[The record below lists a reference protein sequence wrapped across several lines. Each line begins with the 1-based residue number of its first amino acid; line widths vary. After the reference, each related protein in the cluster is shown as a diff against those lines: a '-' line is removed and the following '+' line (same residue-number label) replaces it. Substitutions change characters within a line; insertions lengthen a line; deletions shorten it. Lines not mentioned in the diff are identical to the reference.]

1 MNSEPM
7 PTTLPTFESPSDV
20 GDSKLSSGELSVML
34 AGAGVVGRAILVEH
48 VRAGIDTVLV
58 DVSEGALDRAIQQ
71 AFMARPDVEATKCVS
86 PISGLCAVRIAR
98 VASHTASPTASPT
111 ASLAPPNVLI
121 ESISENLELKQRF
134 FASAREALGPK
145 CVLAT
150 NTSNL
155 SVRDIFASL
164 PGDRNSLGL
173 HFFMPVDQRPLIEI
187 ILRPETCRSA
197 IQECE
202 RLSARLAKPLLPT
215 ADTPGF
221 VVNRML
227 APYLNQSLLLLG
239 RGATPESVSTAA
251 RTFGMPLS
259 PLELIDRIGIRTAF
273 DSGRVFWRHF
283 PKRIDPAPILSG
295 MIKAKR
301 LGKDFG
307 GGFYDDDHAIHPTAI
322 SVIERYL
329 RDETQW
335 NDDDLLECLTIP
347 MWIEAA
353 EVLAAG
359 VIDSFDEIETA
370 MRGGLGYQNR
380 SGFFGFFDSLGR
392 DRILRRIRMS
402 FGQPALTPSPTLLDA
417 LVANESASA
426 AIADYAKAARA
437 GSFMDPLPKPL
448 TFEV

>member
-1 MNSEPM
+1 MVYYGDMNSQRMTPLAA
-7 PTTLPTFESPSDV
+7 TIKSSVSGSD
-20 GDSKLSSGELSVML
+20 SGRDTSELCVAL

-48 VRAGIDTVLV
+48 VRAGIETLLV
-58 DVSEGALDRAIQQ
+58 DISEAAIDLAIRQTL
-71 AFMARPDVEATKCVS
+71 AAAPSAHATKCIS
-86 PISGLCAVRIAR
+86 PIAGLVAARIAQAGSAPAQ
-98 VASHTASPTASPT
+98 ASASP
-111 ASLAPPNVLI
+111 SLLI

-134 FASAREALGPK
+134 FASAREVLGPS

-164 PGDRNSLGL
+164 PDDPNSLGL

-187 ILRPETCRSA
+187 IRRPQTCHPA
-197 IQECE
+197 IQTCE
-202 RLSARLAKPLLPT
+202 AVAERLAKPLLST

-239 RGATPESVSTAA
+239 RGATTQRVAA
-251 RTFGMPLS
+251 AAETFGMPLS
-259 PLELIDRIGIRTAF
+259 PLALIDLIGIRTAF

-295 MIKAKR
+295 MIKVKR

-307 GGFYDDDHAIHPTAI
+307 GGFYHDDQTIHPDAI
-322 SVIERYL
+322 SVIERYF
-329 RDETQW
+329 RDEAHW

-359 VIDSFDEIETA
+359 VVDSSDPIETA
-370 MRGGLGYQNR
+370 MCGGLGYRNPT
-380 SGFFGFFDSLGR
+380 GFFGFFDSMGC
-392 DRILRRIRMS
+392 DRILRRIRAGV
-402 FGQPALTPSPTLLDA
+402 GQPAFASNAALLDGLA
-417 LVANESASA
+417 DGDSPSA
-426 AIADYAKAARA
+426 AIARYAQAARPESPVDRQSQPA
-437 GSFMDPLPKPL
+437 TSQ
-448 TFEV
+448 E